1 MDSIAFG
8 GSELRLLVC
17 DESLWFG
24 TMHFQASPLFL
35 SARTQCIAFELSS
48 CRQQFFLLL
57 PFLILALCSP
67 FWYEKDSNSNTVGM
81 RGGQWEGGQL
91 LVVLLL
97 GSFHCKDGC
106 LAPET
111 CCTNAVCMKLV
122 AKMSLWLLGCC
133 ICLPERERANSLLIK
148 LRIASVVIA
157 HNPWEEKTL

>member
-1 MDSIAFG
+1 MGSIASG
-8 GSELRLLVC
+8 GSELRLLLC

-48 CRQQFFLLL
+48 CRQHFFLHL

-67 FWYEKDSNSNTVGM
+67 FWYEKDSNSNAVGM
-81 RGGQWEGGQL
+81 RGGQL

-111 CCTNAVCMKLV
+111 CTNAVCMKLV

-133 ICLPERERANSLLIK
+133 ICLPERERANSSLIK